1 MVSFTRGA
9 ARWWLAHQP
18 LNAVA
23 DEGGSGPP
31 GSAAEP
37 GTAAA
42 GPAAPPV
49 SFLDELATAVASAR
63 AVVSNFLDLAAL
75 EGRRAALSL
84 IWMVALGLGAM
95 VLSVTAWAG
104 FMSALVLG
112 AVALG
117 VPWLVA
123 VLVVSIVNLL
133 AAGGAI
139 YVCIGMSRD
148 LLFSATRR
156 QVAGKPAQPPPQ
168 S

>member
-9 ARWWLAHQP
+9 ARLWRMYQP
-18 LNAVA
+18 LHAVPDESGSASMGTAA
-23 DEGGSGPP
+23 DAGATA
-31 GSAAEP
+31 GSAASR
-37 GTAAA
+37 
-42 GPAAPPV
+42 V

-75 EGRRAALSL
+75 EGRRAALAL
-84 IWMVALGLGAM
+84 VWMVALGLGAM
-95 VLSVTAWAG
+95 VLTVAAWAG

-112 AVALG
+112 IVALG

-123 VLVVSIVNLL
+123 VLGVSVVNLL
-133 AAGGAI
+133 AAGGAV

-156 QVAGKPAQPPPQ
+156 QVAGKPAQPPQQ